1 MKRHVGGAIIG
12 LLLLSI
18 MLPSS
23 VNANS
28 TTTSSSSST
37 STTSSSS
44 SSSNASRASTTSR
57 QSSLN
62 ASRQAMQR
70 AQQNATR
77 QNAVRSQSMRQTG
90 QRTQH
95 KGRSTSAKQSSS
107 SYHPI
112 APVKAAY
119 RDGLSPV
126 AQYQIT
132 SYYNNF
138 LFFQI
143 VSAHNYEYAQ
153 QKEKIMAL
161 DVQKRILQRQMKT
174 GEKLYTVT
182 VKLDNQQQR
191 LIVLP
196 KEDYDKIQQGQKV
209 RYHNGRVEIVSK
221 VDS

>member
-1 MKRHVGGAIIG
+1 MKRHVGSAIIS

-37 STTSSSS
+37 STTTSSS

-70 AQQNATR
+70 AQQNA
-77 QNAVRSQSMRQTG
+77 VRSHNMRQTG

-107 SYHPI
+107 RYHPI

-119 RDGLSPV
+119 RDNLSPV

-143 VSAHNYEYAQ
+143 ASAHNYEYAQ

-174 GEKLYTVT
+174 DEKLYTVT

-191 LIVLP
+191 LLVLP
-196 KEDYDKIQQGQKV
+196 KEDYEKIQRGQKV
-209 RYHNGRVEIVSK
+209 RYHNGRVEIVN
-221 VDS
+221 